1 MKIAVRRKV
10 AVGCLI
16 TTAALVGGVV
26 VAPNASAGTASVSP
40 DFGVST
46 DSAKNVTFTAS
57 GTYATGGDYTF
68 TRVGTPASTITG
80 TLSTPSTA
88 QPGSVLNM
96 PTATLNLAD
105 GGSGLAVDG
114 PADAGLYDL
123 ALVSSDPTG
132 ANDSCSSC
140 FTVVK
145 PGQLALASLSPNG
158 QTQNSAANVTFKGDN
173 FERSSTIDFLLPG
186 QTVPDATI
194 GGNAAPL
201 AAGTLPGSGPAP
213 VTNGITTR
221 TQLKRRV
228 TVSDSASTGPRDV
241 RITNLD
247 GSTVTCPACFTVQGA
262 PLSKVT
268 PSAGNND
275 PSANPSLTSLTF
287 TGSGLSQ
294 GTPQLVFNGP
304 SGGAPQS
311 SLTITGTNA
320 VFSPDSTTVTANYD
334 LRYAAPTTGT
344 TNNYIPQL
352 MQSDTSTRSC
362 SCAFNVVQTYAAP
375 SIKSANPA
383 NGQPGS
389 SVTTT
394 LTGTGFSK
402 GVNVAFS
409 GTGITVASVTFDAAK
424 PSELT
429 VTATIA
435 PAATPGARDI
445 TAKTTDNQSGAICT
459 GCFTVTA
466 GPAPTA
472 SPSATPTSSPSPS
485 PTPSSGPV
493 SIGADRGSI
502 IAGQQAFLTVTGT
515 PGATYD
521 VTAANRPS
529 STFVLAHRGTLG
541 ANGTSTFE
549 VHPLNNVNFIAHSG
563 SATSPQVIVSV
574 HTGLN
579 IGVKR
584 SGNGHVLTFYGQ
596 IYPNNRTQAIYIK
609 TGNTTVG
616 QATRDASGKNWT
628 FKKDFTSSAGKTLV
642 FYSATAS
649 DTQNANGHSINYA
662 VKI

>member
-1 MKIAVRRKV
+1 MKIAVRRKI
-10 AVGCLI
+10 AVGSLI
-16 TTAALVGGVV
+16 TTAALVAGVV
-26 VAPNASAGTASVSP
+26 VATSASAGTASVSP
-40 DFGVST
+40 DFGVNNDPARS
-46 DSAKNVTFTAS
+46 VTFTAS

-80 TLSTPSTA
+80 PLSTPSTA
-88 QPGSVLNM
+88 QPGSALNM
-96 PTATLNLAD
+96 PTASLNLAD
-105 GGSGLAVDG
+105 GGAGLGVDG

-123 ALVSSDPTG
+123 SLTSSDPTG
-132 ANDSCSSC
+132 AKDSCSSC
-140 FTVVK
+140 FTVLK
-145 PGQLALASLSPNG
+145 PGQLALTSLSPTG
-158 QTQNSAANVTFKGDN
+158 QAQNSAANVAFKGDN

-194 GGNAAPL
+194 SGNAAPL
-201 AAGTLPGSGPAP
+201 APGTLPGSGPTP

-221 TQLKRRV
+221 SQLQRRV
-228 TVSDSASTGPRDV
+228 MVSDSAATGPRDV

-247 GSTVTCPACFTVQGA
+247 GSTVTCAACFTVLGA
-262 PLSKVT
+262 PLSKVA

-275 PSANPSLTSLTF
+275 PSANPTLTSLTF

-294 GTPQLVFNGP
+294 GTPQLVFGGP
-304 SGGAPQS
+304 SGSAPQS

-320 VFSPDSTTVTANYD
+320 VFSTDNTTVTADFD

-344 TNNYIPQL
+344 TNKYIPTL
-352 MQSDTSTRSC
+352 VQSDTSTRSC
-362 SCAFNVVQTYAAP
+362 TCAFNVVQTYAAP
-375 SIKSANPA
+375 SVKSASPA

-389 SVTTT
+389 TVTTT
-394 LTGTGFSK
+394 LTGTGFSR
-402 GVNVAFS
+402 GVSVAFS

-429 VTATIA
+429 VSATIA
-435 PAATPGARDI
+435 PTAAPGARDI

-466 GPAPTA
+466 GPTPTA
-472 SPSATPTSSPSPS
+472 TPSATPTSTPSPS
-485 PTPSSGPV
+485 SV
-493 SIGADRGSI
+493 SISADRGTI
-502 IAGQQAFLTVTGT
+502 LAGQKAYLTVTGT

-529 STFVLAHRGTLG
+529 STFVPAHRGTLA

-563 SATSPQVIVSV
+563 SATSPQVIISV

-579 IGVKR
+579 IAVKR

-596 IYPNNRTQAIYIK
+596 IYPNNRAQAIFIK
-609 TGNTTVG
+609 TGTTTVG
-616 QATRDASGKNWT
+616 RATRDASGKNWT
-628 FKKDFTSSAGKTLV
+628 FKKDFTSSAGKTVV

-649 DTQNANGHSINYA
+649 DTQNANGHSINYP